1 MKSLYQKISIACIVL
16 FITGMIAIAC
26 FQYTTSDR
34 VASALHISDPAQVQQ
49 IRQAVNE
56 TAIITGLEI
65 AVGLVAIL
73 LLVYQQ
79 QLNGTSAHQQENEQI
94 GHSAV
99 AGPSEQHVQ
108 DYQVRVQPVE
118 TLLGHSFPKPNLFFE
133 KVLSV
138 VCDEL
143 EASQAAIYAATSNE
157 SKRVIRL
164 LTGYALSL
172 PESSTVVYEFGEGLA
187 GQVAKEGKSV
197 NIRNVPE
204 GYITV
209 LSGLGNASPN
219 ALVIVPVWF
228 NDQVA
233 GVLEVASF
241 REFSQE
247 DQSYLQAVAG
257 LLGERLHEQAEKEVV
272 VWQE

>member
-1 MKSLYQKISIACIVL
+1 
-16 FITGMIAIAC
+16 
-26 FQYTTSDR
+26 
-34 VASALHISDPAQVQQ
+34 
-49 IRQAVNE
+49 
-56 TAIITGLEI
+56 
-65 AVGLVAIL
+65 
-73 LLVYQQ
+73 
-79 QLNGTSAHQQENEQI
+79 
-94 GHSAV
+94 
-99 AGPSEQHVQ
+99 
-108 DYQVRVQPVE
+108 
-118 TLLGHSFPKPNLFFE
+118 
-133 KVLSV
+133 
-138 VCDEL
+138 
-143 EASQAAIYAATSNE
+143 
-157 SKRVIRL
+157 
-164 LTGYALSL
+164 
-172 PESSTVVYEFGEGLA
+172 VVYEFGEGLA

-272 VWQE
+272 MWQE

>member
-1 MKSLYQKISIACIVL
+1 MKSLYQKTSIACIIL
-16 FITGMIAIAC
+16 FITGMIAVAC

-34 VASALHISDPAQVQQ
+34 VASGLHISDPDQVQQ

-65 AVGLVAIL
+65 AVGLIAIL

-79 QLNGTSAHQQENEQI
+79 QLTGPSMHQQETEQI
-94 GHSAV
+94 RHSAV
-99 AGPSEQHVQ
+99 TSQPDQQVQ

-118 TLLGHSFPKPNLFFE
+118 TLLGDSFPKPNLFYE

-143 EASQAAIYAATSNE
+143 EACQAAIYAATSID
-157 SKRVIRL
+157 SKRAIRL

-172 PESSTVVYEFGEGLA
+172 PESRTVMYEFGEGLA

-219 ALVIVPVWF
+219 ALFIVPVWF

-241 REFSQE
+241 REFSQA

-257 LLGERLHEQAEKEVV
+257 LLGERLHEQAEKEAA